1 MGIGRLTK
9 VCVFCGSSCKVTW
22 FISLPCPG
30 TIGGNL
36 EIEVIVVDIDVDVDV
51 AATDATPGSDE

>member
-1 MGIGRLTK
+1 MCGAIYERLLN
-9 VCVFCGSSCKVTW
+9 KVTW

-36 EIEVIVVDIDVDVDV
+36 EIDVIVVDIDVDVDV